1 MSTWV
6 LLRGLMREARH
17 WGDFPVRLQH
27 AMGGTVVMP
36 DMPGN
41 GKLYKQRSPSSVREM
56 TEACRS
62 QLQAQGYLPPY
73 RILAMS
79 LGAMVAVDW
88 AARYPQELQSMV
100 LINTS
105 LASYSPFYR
114 RLRPANY
121 PLLFAV
127 LPFVSPVRQQAL
139 ILRLTSNL
147 LAPAQHAATLEHWQ
161 HYAREFPV
169 TRANALRQLYAA
181 ASYRAVI
188 EQIPVPVI
196 LLSGQQDRLVDCRCS
211 ELLAERWAC
220 PIRRHPTAGHDLP
233 LDDADWVLQQ
243 IKDWLSRQ
251 SPP

>member
-27 AMGGTVVMP
+27 AMGGTVVTP

-41 GKLYKQRSPSSVREM
+41 GKLYEQRSPNSVHEM

-62 QLQAQGYLPPY
+62 QLQALGHPPPY
-73 RILAMS
+73 QVLAMS

-88 AARYPQELQSMV
+88 AARYPQELQNMV

-105 LASYSPFYR
+105 LAPYNPYYQ

-121 PLLFAV
+121 VALFATLLFAT
-127 LPFVSPVRQQAL
+127 SDRQQAL
-139 ILRLTSNL
+139 ILHLTSNL
-147 LAPAQHAATLEHWQ
+147 LTNPQQAETLEQWHS
-161 HYAREFPV
+161 YAREFPV
-169 TRANALRQLYAA
+169 TRVNALRQLYAA
-181 ASYRAVI
+181 ASYRAAI
-188 EQIPVPVI
+188 ETIRVPVL
-196 LLSGQQDRLVDCRCS
+196 LLSGEQDRLVDCRCS
-211 ELLAERWAC
+211 VSLAERWNC
-220 PIRRHPTAGHDLP
+220 PIRLHPTAGHDLP

-243 IKDWLSRQ
+243 TQDWLGRQ
-251 SPP
+251 SPA